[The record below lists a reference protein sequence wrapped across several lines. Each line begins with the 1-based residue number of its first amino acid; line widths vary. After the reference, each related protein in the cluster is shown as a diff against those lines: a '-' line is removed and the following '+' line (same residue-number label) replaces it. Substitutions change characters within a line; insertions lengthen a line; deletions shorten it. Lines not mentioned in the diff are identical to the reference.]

1 MAAVAPTG
9 KTTPSISFLAWNVE
23 SGGSDPQIIALQL
36 EDFQSEDVVCLS
48 EVDPPNFDLF
58 KSSMRPT
65 FTAINGRTGRADSLQ
80 ILYNTEKFD
89 ELQSEELDSYRDYT
103 LN

>member
-1 MAAVAPTG
+1 
-9 KTTPSISFLAWNVE
+9 
-23 SGGSDPQIIALQL
+23 
-36 EDFQSEDVVCLS
+36 
-48 EVDPPNFDLF
+48 
-58 KSSMRPT
+58 MRPT